1 VKLSKGGLTEQPVQ
15 TSFGWHVIQL
25 MDIRA
30 MEVPAFEE
38 VKQNIQQRVLQREF
52 ATVVQDLRSKAKVE

>member
-1 VKLSKGGLTEQPVQ
+1 
-15 TSFGWHVIQL
+15 
-25 MDIRA
+25 